1 MNPAISGRYAAGIT
15 VAMVYAF
22 RKGGMKVCA
31 DGGGEATLN
40 RRISHPVWHEWL
52 QNKPGSGGRGG
63 RSVVPTLRLPWSVPL
78 RPAMPCCL
86 RTDSNRSTMSPFEL
100 LLAYGGCTL
109 KPVFREASLW
119 LIECPEVAG
128 SGTPRH
134 ECRRQVYRG
143 LLTVMDRSAPGRAC
157 QTLFRV
163 AGDL

>member
-40 RRISHPVWHEWL
+40 RRISHPVWHERL

-78 RPAMPCCL
+78 RPAMTCCL

-119 LIECPEVAG
+119 LIECPEVAEW
-128 SGTPRH
+128 SLWSSCV
-134 ECRRQVYRG
+134 ERQLMTTKRPAAVQRD
-143 LLTVMDRSAPGRAC
+143 LSRSPCLCGPA
-157 QTLFRV
+157 
-163 AGDL
+163 